1 MLKLASLA
9 AIAAVA
15 ACAAQTQ
22 TLPYTDYPA
31 YSGVSCDIR
40 ETRTAHGTRLEAVA
54 ETERWLRGDYDFVI
68 TAGGS
73 GGSSDIAQSGPV
85 ELAAGRR
92 DTVGLAEISNRNY
105 RAVLTLSDAGGV
117 VCRREVRS

>member
-31 YSGVSCDIR
+31 YAGVGCDIYA
-40 ETRTAHGTRLEAVA
+40 TRTANGTRLEAVA
-54 ETERWLRGDYDFVI
+54 QTDRHLWGDYDFVI
-68 TAGGS
+68 TAAGS

-85 ELAAGRR
+85 DLAAGQW
-92 DTVGLAEISNRNY
+92 DTVGLAEISNRHY
-105 RAVLTLSDAGGV
+105 RAVLTLSDADGV
-117 VCRREVRS
+117 ICRREIRS